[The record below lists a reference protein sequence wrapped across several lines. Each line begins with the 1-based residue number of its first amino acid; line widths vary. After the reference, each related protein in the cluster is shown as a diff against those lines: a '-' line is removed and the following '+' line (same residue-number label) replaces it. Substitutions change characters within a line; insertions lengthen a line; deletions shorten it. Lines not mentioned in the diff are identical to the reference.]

1 MAQVTPDLPLDR
13 NDGIFQ
19 QADLDVAFDAFWM
32 KHVEDLIP
40 QSASDQARNYI
51 KVCSYLGWRGGV
63 LWAGV
68 QQARFMANEFMSTM
82 QAAMAQAAEDFG
94 NG

>member
-1 MAQVTPDLPLDR
+1 MQATPDLPLDA

-40 QSASDQARNYI
+40 ASASDQAKNYI
-51 KVCSYLGWRGGV
+51 KVCAYLAWRGGV
-63 LWAGV
+63 IWAGV
-68 QQARFMANEFMSTM
+68 QQARFMAQEFMSTM
-82 QAAMAQAAEDFG
+82 QAAMNQTAEEE
-94 NG
+94 